1 MQMPLFAYGRL
12 LISRG
17 EARARERASL
27 REWELCS
34 DCANSHLQSMCAY
47 TYVFV
52 SVCRFS
58 LFKPVTGARVY
69 FFLSNFPDPVE
80 PIVLRNG
87 NPFGFFR
94 ISFGL
99 TRLMNGVLRSEKDK
113 QVLPHMHAHTH
124 TQRGACRQTF
134 SVWSLSFFALGKQT
148 KRRLRLPIFNFQFL
162 QPVLLFLLPVPPEV
176 CAFVYVFYVQP
187 ARQLKPCLTSKKK
200 PFDIRLTNLSRR
212 RRRRRRR
219 RVCTRTAKI
228 SF

>member
-1 MQMPLFAYGRL
+1 
-12 LISRG
+12 
-17 EARARERASL
+17 
-27 REWELCS
+27 
-34 DCANSHLQSMCAY
+34 MCA
-47 TYVFV
+47 YVFV

-124 TQRGACRQTF
+124 AEGRMPPNVFCLVIVLFCARQIDNTPAT
-134 SVWSLSFFALGKQT
+134 VT
-148 KRRLRLPIFNFQFL
+148 NFQFSIFIAGFTFPTTCPAGSL
-162 QPVLLFLLPVPPEV
+162 CIRLRFL
-176 CAFVYVFYVQP
+176 CATCAAAETVSN
-187 ARQLKPCLTSKKK
+187 LKKKNPLTSVK
-200 PFDIRLTNLSRR
+200 
-212 RRRRRRR
+212 
-219 RVCTRTAKI
+219 RT
-228 SF
+228 